1 MTNEALSRRERQI
14 MDILFRMKE
23 ASAEEIREAMEDA
36 PSNASVRTLLRILA
50 EKQHIQYRT
59 VGNKYLYSP
68 ATPTNE
74 AGKSALKRVLNTFF
88 GGSATQAVATM
99 LSRKEISEQEL
110 DELQT
115 MINKAREEGR

>member
-14 MDILFRMKE
+14 MDILFRMQE
-23 ASAEEIREAMEDA
+23 ATAEEIREAMEDA
-36 PSNASVRTLLRILA
+36 PSNASVRTLLRIMT
-50 EKQHIQYRT
+50 EKRHIQYRME
-59 VGNKYLYSP
+59 GNKYRYSP
-68 ATPTNE
+68 ATPTQE
-74 AGKSALKRVLNTFF
+74 AGQSALKRVLNTFF

-99 LSRKEISEQEL
+99 LSQKEISASEL